1 VKDSE
6 ILQLKEEKAATE
18 IALKA
23 ALEEKSSVDKALE
36 NLRGDMGKV
45 EKSFR
50 SMKQDLNSKSAEL
63 DKIQMEKNSLL
74 VKAELQLQLIF
85 AVILQQY
92 CPFLSNFP
100 GTMSAFSLFQFV
112 HFLD

>member
-1 VKDSE
+1 LE
-6 ILQLKEEKAATE
+6 NTEEKAATE

-50 SMKQDLNSKSAEL
+50 SMKQDYSSTILSLSIKLSWDNVSFFIISICSFSRL
-63 DKIQMEKNSLL
+63 KI
-74 VKAELQLQLIF
+74 
-85 AVILQQY
+85 
-92 CPFLSNFP
+92 
-100 GTMSAFSLFQFV
+100 
-112 HFLD
+112 